1 MATEHVIGL
10 ALPHSAR
17 AADDFQVSVFLTP
30 KLTADAAPQPL
41 STFEIFPHWAKAL
54 LSAGKVELSDQAGVI
69 ECTPVFDPLRPDVWD
84 ALFPGDT
91 PVGVN
96 AVPDWDSRHWRT
108 FDAQRVHD
116 LGKVVGLLSAMGSP
130 VDPPLPSTH
139 PLTPSLLATLREF
152 HALSG
157 RTGPGRIDDET
168 LTEVLDEVI
177 GEGTDKAGITQ
188 LPFDDAS
195 NSMFATLAFL
205 HQARRYYD
213 RPESKTAYRGTPDGE
228 APPALDPPKP
238 EFHERVASV
247 GDHPRMLRMLG
258 LVIDLKVA
266 DVARLKKARW
276 LRAVVSAGLD
286 GATVVGAAPR
296 VRCQAT
302 ADAALVTVPATGEW
316 VQGALAIGDVDRFAV
331 LDADADGTALKT
343 EQYLRVLPR
352 LLASQANIEPVDA
365 ASPALRSSGF
375 TVARKEQAT
384 TLFDR
389 IGRQKTL
396 EASLAAGSAAAV
408 PELMT
413 EDVARGMRIEVW
425 DDTTKI
431 WRSLHAR
438 HSTATVEGLGGP
450 LDLGDGHGFIQSA
463 PAEQSPAT
471 EATPEPPIN
480 VHEAMFGWEGW
491 SLSVPKPGKRVPVDA
506 TADEPEDPPTTAS
519 PGAPH
524 PVSFA
529 HWLID
534 HTLPRLRY
542 GRDYAFRA
550 WLVDLA
556 GNVRPAAL
564 PAAPAAGGGGGA
576 GPGAAPGAGPGRALG
591 ARGRFRP
598 GIDDGGLNRRIEL
611 PDRAR
616 GQVQKTLSDELAAD
630 VAARAQG
637 AGLSRLKGVGSGLE
651 RIAAR
656 EVAEP
661 TEVLPAKRPPVLSR
675 SDRAKLRTEIRA
687 ALGTAA
693 TLGDELAEG
702 IADGLS
708 GGALASR
715 AAAVTETVRS
725 SFAEAAANA
734 PRGGSAFMATV
745 ASDPAAYTDVVGT
758 QLGAVGGVFDTGV
771 LLPDV
776 TLALKTVSELRP
788 YLRWDPVSPP
798 ALVARARYSEG
809 ESQRV
814 LIIRSGVTQDAGT
827 LGVTVTD
834 PASYLAEVMAADPS
848 TAFTSSSQR
857 HLVPPKTSQLQA
869 EQHEAF
875 DAMVAEGP
883 AGVTRAL
890 AAALRE
896 NGTLYDLDVAD
907 LTSPGVRTPVSGV
920 SLVVDPSVDP
930 ADVVT
935 LPIPQGE
942 APPAGQ
948 YVVHDVDDLVLPY
961 LPDPLARGVS
971 IVFPDA
977 TISPALP
984 LPFGIEGFTADYE
997 VDAEGWPLVRPI
1009 RLTLTDGETPRV
1021 DAADRVIDF
1030 SLPPGTTQR
1039 FRLSSCLAP
1048 KALSVLGMWRSWP
1061 QVIQSHPLIRE
1072 AARDGYLWSLTPK
1085 ENLLLVHATPR
1096 PIAAPRPVNVRAL
1109 RPADATFTYLWGGV
1123 HVHGASTEQL
1133 TAEASWT
1140 EFTDDLGQAMWEA
1153 TPSRG
1158 AAFTTRVTPHERL
1171 GILFAPLPQGDLD
1184 WPGDP
1189 SIRIHGVRHDFGDT
1203 KHRVVDYRFRAST
1216 RFREYFPPS
1225 LLSPGAGAAEF
1236 DDGSSTVSALLRVSV
1251 PSSAR
1256 PQPPVVHSVVPLFR
1270 WSHDDPTLAE
1280 APEPDAGTVQAGQP
1294 IAERHTRRAG
1304 VRIYLER
1311 PWFSS
1316 GEDELL
1322 GVLVQSGAQ
1331 PGPGGYS
1338 LWAQDPIWVGNSFDD
1353 PHIPPLS
1360 LIDFWRAEGSDDVW
1374 QPGEPVARGVN
1385 LLLPTGVDT
1394 DRTYRASVLG
1404 YRPQYSQERRKWF
1417 VDVALNPGIV
1427 VWPFIRL
1434 AVARYQPASIANA
1447 ELSAP
1452 VLCDFVQV
1460 PPERAAT
1467 VSRLDERGVRVVVT
1481 GPITHRPMAGGHAT
1495 DVEHIVQNRVL
1506 VARLQEA
1513 DPELAGDLG
1522 WITRDSVQLDLLSY
1536 QAAQH
1541 IAAWGASL
1549 AGTGSIPL
1557 RRPGPG
1563 ASQWR
1568 VTVEEWERFPGDPA
1582 TGTSIGI
1589 AAPPPVWEQR
1599 LVFAD
1604 EVYL

>member
-1 MATEHVIGL
+1 M
-10 ALPHSAR
+10 S
-17 AADDFQVSVFLTP
+17 
-30 KLTADAAPQPL
+30 
-41 STFEIFPHWAKAL
+41 
-54 LSAGKVELSDQAGVI
+54 
-69 ECTPVFDPLRPDVWD
+69 
-84 ALFPGDT
+84 
-91 PVGVN
+91 
-96 AVPDWDSRHWRT
+96 
-108 FDAQRVHD
+108 
-116 LGKVVGLLSAMGSP
+116 
-130 VDPPLPSTH
+130 
-139 PLTPSLLATLREF
+139 
-152 HALSG
+152 
-157 RTGPGRIDDET
+157 
-168 LTEVLDEVI
+168 
-177 GEGTDKAGITQ
+177 
-188 LPFDDAS
+188 
-195 NSMFATLAFL
+195 
-205 HQARRYYD
+205 
-213 RPESKTAYRGTPDGE
+213 
-228 APPALDPPKP
+228 
-238 EFHERVASV
+238 
-247 GDHPRMLRMLG
+247 
-258 LVIDLKVA
+258 
-266 DVARLKKARW
+266 
-276 LRAVVSAGLD
+276 
-286 GATVVGAAPR
+286 
-296 VRCQAT
+296 
-302 ADAALVTVPATGEW
+302 
-316 VQGALAIGDVDRFAV
+316 
-331 LDADADGTALKT
+331 
-343 EQYLRVLPR
+343 
-352 LLASQANIEPVDA
+352 
-365 ASPALRSSGF
+365 
-375 TVARKEQAT
+375 
-384 TLFDR
+384 
-389 IGRQKTL
+389 
-396 EASLAAGSAAAV
+396 
-408 PELMT
+408 
-413 EDVARGMRIEVW
+413 EDVARGMRVEVW

-438 HSTATVEGLGGP
+438 RTTATVEGAAGAI
-450 LDLGDGHGFIQSA
+450 DLGDGHGFIQTA

-491 SLSVPKPGKRVPVDA
+491 SLSVPKPGKRIPVDVSA
-506 TADEPEDPPTTAS
+506 EEPEDPPTTPSA
-519 PGAPH
+519 GAPH
-524 PVSFA
+524 PVSFSHA
-529 HWLID
+529 LVD

-556 GNVRPAAL
+556 GNVRPAAV
-564 PAAPAAGGGGGA
+564 PPAPAPGGGA
-576 GPGAAPGAGPGRALG
+576 GSISAARPGRG
-591 ARGRFRP
+591 ATARP
-598 GIDDGGLNRRIEL
+598 VLRPRIDDGGLDRRIEL
-611 PDRAR
+611 PDRTRA
-616 GQVQKTLSDELAAD
+616 QVAKALGAELAPD
-630 VAARAQG
+630 IAARAQG
-637 AGLSRLKGVGSGLE
+637 AGLARLTGVGPRLEGL
-651 RIAAR
+651 AAR

-661 TEVLPAKRPPVLSR
+661 TEVLPPTRQPVLSR
-675 SDRAKLRTEIRA
+675 SDQAKLRAEIRT
-687 ALGTAA
+687 ALGAGA

-702 IADGLS
+702 LADGLS
-708 GGALASR
+708 AAPLASR

-725 SFAEAAANA
+725 SFVQAAASSAN
-734 PRGGSAFMATV
+734 GGSAFMATV
-745 ASDPAAYTDVVGT
+745 ARDPAAYTEVVGA
-758 QLGAVGGVFDTGV
+758 QLGALGGALGTGGLAGGLAV
-771 LLPDV
+771 
-776 TLALKTVSELRP
+776 ALKTVSELRP
-788 YLRWDPVSPP
+788 YLRWDPVPP
-798 ALVARARYSEG
+798 PTLVARARYSEG

-814 LIIRSGVTQDAGT
+814 LVIRSGVDQDPDT
-827 LGVTVTD
+827 LEVAVTEPEAYLTAVT
-834 PASYLAEVMAADPS
+834 AADPA
-848 TAFTSSSQR
+848 TAFASSSQR

-875 DAMVAEGP
+875 DQLIAQAP
-883 AGVTRAL
+883 DGVRRAL

-907 LTSPGVRTPVSGV
+907 LDTPGARTPVSGV
-920 SLVVDPSVDP
+920 ELVHDASVDP
-930 ADVVT
+930 ADLVT
-935 LPIPQGE
+935 LPLPQGE

-977 TISPALP
+977 RITPALP

-997 VDAEGWPLVRPI
+997 VEPDGWPRVRPI
-1009 RLTLTDGETPRV
+1009 RLTLTDGDTPRV
-1021 DAADRVIDF
+1021 DASDRVIDF
-1030 SLPPGTTQR
+1030 SLPAGTIQR
-1039 FRLSSCLAP
+1039 FRLSSCLTP
-1048 KALSVLGMWRSWP
+1048 QALRVLGMWRSWP
-1061 QVIQSHPLIRE
+1061 EILQSHPLVRE
-1072 AARDGYLWSLTPK
+1072 AARDGYLWSITPK
-1085 ENLLLVHATPR
+1085 EDVLLVHATPR
-1096 PIAAPRPVNVRAL
+1096 PVAAPRAVNVRAL

-1123 HVHGASTEQL
+1123 HLHGASTEQL
-1133 TAEASWT
+1133 TAESSWT
-1140 EFTDDLGQAMWEA
+1140 EYTDDLGQAKWAA

-1171 GILFAPLPQGDLD
+1171 GILFPQLPQGDLD
-1184 WPGDP
+1184 WPADP

-1203 KHRVVDYRFRAST
+1203 KHRMIDYRLRAST
-1216 RFREYFPPS
+1216 RFREYFPPA
-1225 LLSPGAGAAEF
+1225 LLSPVEDAAPF

-1270 WSHDDPTLAE
+1270 WSHDDPTLDE
-1280 APEPDAGTVQAGQP
+1280 APQPDAGTVQAGQP

-1316 GEDELL
+1316 GEGELL

-1338 LWAQDPIWVGNSFDD
+1338 LWAQDPIWVGNSFDN

-1394 DRTYRASVLG
+1394 ERTYRASVLG
-1404 YRPQYSQERRKWF
+1404 YRPQYSDERRKWF
-1417 VDVALNPGIV
+1417 VDVALNPGVV

-1481 GPITHRPMAGGHAT
+1481 GPITHRPMGGRGAS
-1495 DVEHIVQNRVL
+1495 DVDSIALNRVL

-1522 WITRDSVQLDLLSY
+1522 WITRDTVRLDLLSY

-1541 IAAWGASL
+1541 VAAWGGSL
-1549 AGTGSIPL
+1549 AGADPIPL

-1563 ASQWR
+1563 ASDWR
-1568 VTVEEWERFPGDPA
+1568 VTVEEWERFPGDPV
-1582 TGTSIGI
+1582 TRSSTGI